1 MLETGA
7 EGFKEQQDKR
17 AEDGDRATSSY
28 LMVEGQPLAQ
38 VALNSRFSTSDF
50 WLMWAMNS
58 LGRESRARKP
68 RGAEASVRQKE
79 KKNNLNQQKACG
91 RLFAMQRNL
100 FARAGPDLPIYFT
113 QNGARSAP
121 RGLVALIYD
130 THLRPLLNLLLAQTT
145 VNATSMTNV
154 IALCE
159 ADNHS
164 RAIVQRLI
172 KYIKTGWISSIPLA
186 ENKPEGRASAGVNS
200 HDGTE
205 VDGHGRSNAAACPPL
220 APRDCYIQKDSGF
233 KNGLGPWKASQPHP
247 KREGLAQLREKHQV
261 AKCLGD

>member
-1 MLETGA
+1 MQ
-7 EGFKEQQDKR
+7 KM
-17 AEDGDRATSSY
+17 DRATSSY
-28 LMVEGQPLAQ
+28 LMVEGQSLAQ
-38 VALNSRFSTSDF
+38 VALNSRCSTSDF
-50 WLMWAMNS
+50 WLVWAMNS
-58 LGRESRARKP
+58 LGRESRAPKP
-68 RGAEASVRQKE
+68 RGAEALVHQK
-79 KKNNLNQQKACG
+79 KKNLNQQKACG
-91 RLFAMQRNL
+91 RLFAMRRNL

-154 IALCE
+154 IALCK

-205 VDGHGRSNAAACPPL
+205 VDGHGRSNAATCPP
-220 APRDCYIQKDSGF
+220 PRSSRPLHPEGF
-233 KNGLGPWKASQPHP
+233 RL
-247 KREGLAQLREKHQV
+247 
-261 AKCLGD
+261 